1 MAGLASCSSTP
12 EAAKAKVVFQPANT
26 SKPQEMS
33 VTTRRG
39 QDEFV
44 QCQAEINTNPSVA
57 FGFDIGTR
65 LDVVPVLV
73 TVGLQSL
80 QNKVI
85 LEAGIMNPIL
95 FTEGGSTLQH
105 VPYDQLREQV
115 PQEHLDRFRQARFKF
130 ETLDQMKNSNTKVS
144 GHIFFRL
151 PSYSGKMDEMVVA
164 KTSESSSHSS
174 RLSRSMLQFTYG
186 WRRGEDGDSG
196 KRSINVST
204 E

>member
-1 MAGLASCSSTP
+1 M
-12 EAAKAKVVFQPANT
+12 
-26 SKPQEMS
+26 
-33 VTTRRG
+33 TRRG

-44 QCQAEINTNPSVA
+44 QCQAEINTNPNVA

-80 QNKVI
+80 KNKVI

-95 FTEGGSTLQH
+95 FTEGGSTLKH
-105 VPYDQLREQV
+105 VPYDELREQV
-115 PQEHLDRFRQARFKF
+115 PQEFLDRFRQARFRF
-130 ETLDQMKNSNTKVS
+130 ETLDEMKNSNTKVS

-151 PSYSGKMDEMVVA
+151 PGYSGKMDEVVVA
-164 KTSESSSHSS
+164 KTSESTSHAS
-174 RLSRSMLQFTYG
+174 RLSRSMLKFTYE

-196 KRSINVST
+196 TNSINVST